1 MAAGNDCLV
10 VEPFFP
16 LSGWDGGKGTREKGG
31 LLRGGCEKRSAGLLM
46 EYNYLI
52 SI

>member
-1 MAAGNDCLV
+1 MVAGNDCLV
-10 VEPFFP
+10 VEGFFP
-16 LSGWDGGKGTREKGG
+16 LFGCDGGKGKEKGG
-31 LLRGGCEKRSAGLLM
+31 LLRGGCEKRSAGLVM

>member
-16 LSGWDGGKGTREKGG
+16 LFGWDGGKGREKGG